1 MIYGCQFFLHSN
13 TFQQFL
19 FYFIFCLSWYISFI
33 VVIVV
38 AAVVIRQ
45 YTWHIQKEKVYSA
58 SLFRCHSPCQGRQG
72 GQRWSHHIN
81 QWKVLLRFVSPVIG
95 PQPAEGIMESMLSEI
110 FLFSVIQ
117 TFIHCAF
124 SNSHTLPCSC
134 QQSLTNHYHSE
145 SFSSYLL
152 FK

>member
-1 MIYGCQFFLHSN
+1 MSYSCQFFLHSN

-19 FYFIFCLSWYISFI
+19 FYFIFCLSWYISYI

-45 YTWHIQKEKVYSA
+45 DTWHIQKEKVYSA

-81 QWKVLLRFVSPVIG
+81 QWKVLLGFVSPAIG
-95 PQPAEGIMESMLSEI
+95 PQPAEGMAESMLSETLPI
-110 FLFSVIQ
+110 FSYPNL
-117 TFIHCAF
+117 
-124 SNSHTLPCSC
+124 HTLCIFEFPHFALLLPAISH
-134 QQSLTNHYHSE
+134 QPL
-145 SFSSYLL
+145 SF
-152 FK
+152 